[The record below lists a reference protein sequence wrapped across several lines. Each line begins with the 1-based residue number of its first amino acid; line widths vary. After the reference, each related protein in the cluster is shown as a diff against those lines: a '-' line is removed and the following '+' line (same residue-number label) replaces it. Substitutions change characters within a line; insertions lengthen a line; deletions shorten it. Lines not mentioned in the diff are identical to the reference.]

1 MGETD
6 HKQRIKKI
14 LKFYDLTHTDV
25 ATKQGY
31 DQIIEMKDDKD
42 KGTRRTQTSTYK
54 HCNQLICNISLQ
66 LRSDLTL
73 LTSCHIIC
81 TCVSCTVEN
90 VDCTVH

>member
-31 DQIIEMKDDKD
+31 DKIIEMKDDKD

-54 HCNQLICNISLQ
+54 HCKIN
-66 LRSDLTL
+66 
-73 LTSCHIIC
+73 
-81 TCVSCTVEN
+81 
-90 VDCTVH
+90 